1 MLSAALNNTLKI
13 IAILLGVLWTIGA
26 IPPVINAY
34 YYLDELTCTDDG
46 CSNYE
51 IWTDDEELLILQ
63 EEIDDLEQ
71 RLSVC
76 TALVENS
83 VKK

>member
-46 CSNYE
+46 CLNYE
-51 IWTDDEELLILQ
+51 IWTDE
-63 EEIDDLEQ
+63 EEILDLEQ
-71 RLSVC
+71 KINELQRRLETCNS
-76 TALVENS
+76 LVQDS